1 MKRMAALAALVLAF
15 TAAGCGGG
23 DDGSN
28 VRNIGGTT
36 TGSGTG
42 TSTGSGTSTGGTSTE
57 SGTETGEGTTP
68 P

>member
-15 TAAGCGGG
+15 TAAGCGG

-36 TGSGTG
+36 TGSGSG
-42 TSTGSGTSTGGTSTE
+42 TATGSGTSTGGATTE
-57 SGTETGEGTTP
+57 SETETGEGTTTP
-68 P
+68 